1 MPRGEAN
8 RRTTEEDRAEMLEMR
23 QRGVPVKDI
32 AARYGIS
39 PTTVSQ
45 HTADKLREEQNSRS
59 LQTLLR
65 CAEHKLEQAESLA
78 HDKQDPAL
86 MDEISKVRFNI
97 LEIIMYLE

>member
-45 HTADKLREEQNSRS
+45 HTADKLREEQNSQS
-59 LQTLLR
+59 L
-65 CAEHKLEQAESLA
+65 
-78 HDKQDPAL
+78 
-86 MDEISKVRFNI
+86 
-97 LEIIMYLE
+97 